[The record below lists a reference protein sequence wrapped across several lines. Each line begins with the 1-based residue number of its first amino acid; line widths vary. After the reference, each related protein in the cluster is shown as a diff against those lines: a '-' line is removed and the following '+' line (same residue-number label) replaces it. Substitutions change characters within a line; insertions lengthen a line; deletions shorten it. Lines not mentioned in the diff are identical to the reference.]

1 MLMDE
6 CIAGEALM
14 TEKKKTIMLVEDDV
28 KLADATRE
36 YLERYNFEVL
46 VEYRGD
52 VAVERILRER
62 PDFVILDYMLP
73 HKDGK
78 SIVREV
84 RSQFNNPII
93 IVTAHEDEL
102 DEIISLEIGVDDY
115 LVKPIKP
122 RNLLAR
128 ITNLLNRYERI
139 AQEATQESN
148 AMRNGIHSSLQID
161 IQKRVAIVDGKVVN
175 LTSCEFDL
183 LSYFFANQGVIL
195 TREEI
200 YRQMRG
206 IEWDGADRS
215 IDLRVSRL
223 RNKIDDNGKS
233 PRFIKSVRGT
243 GYMLVCQ
250 D

>member
-1 MLMDE
+1 
-6 CIAGEALM
+6 M
-14 TEKKKTIMLVEDDV
+14 TEAKKTIMIVEDDV
-28 KLADATRE
+28 KLAEATKE
-36 YLERYNFEVL
+36 YLERYNFNVL

-52 VAVERILRER
+52 VAVERILREK

-115 LVKPIKP
+115 LVKPVKP

-128 ITNLLNRYERI
+128 ITNLFNRYERI
-139 AQEATQESN
+139 AHEAMLESN
-148 AMRNGIHSSLQID
+148 AARNPTQSNLQID

-250 D
+250 DS

>member
-1 MLMDE
+1 MN
-6 CIAGEALM
+6 
-14 TEKKKTIMLVEDDV
+14 EKKTTIMLVEDDE
-28 KLADATRE
+28 KLAEATKE
-36 YLERYNFEVL
+36 YLERNQFEVSI
-46 VEYRGD
+46 EYRGD
-52 VAVERILRER
+52 LAVDRILKEK

-73 HKDGK
+73 YKDGK
-78 SIVREV
+78 TICKELRP
-84 RSQFNNPII
+84 QFNNPII
-93 IVTAHEDEL
+93 IVTAHEDEV
-102 DEIISLEIGVDDY
+102 DEIVTLEIGVDDY

-139 AQEATQESN
+139 AAEASQETTLKPDCQN
-148 AMRNGIHSSLQID
+148 SLQID
-161 IQKRVAIVDGKVVN
+161 IQKRIAIVDGRVVN

-243 GYMLVCQ
+243 GYMLVSQ
-250 D
+250 N

>member
-1 MLMDE
+1 MS
-6 CIAGEALM
+6 
-14 TEKKKTIMLVEDDV
+14 EKKTKIMLVEDDV
-28 KLADATRE
+28 KLAEMTKE
-36 YLERYNFEVL
+36 YLEKNLFDVS
-46 VEYRGD
+46 VEHRGD
-52 VAVERILRER
+52 LAVERILKEK

-73 HKDGK
+73 GKDGK
-78 SIVREV
+78 SICREL
-84 RSQFNNPII
+84 RPQFHNPII
-93 IVTAHEDEL
+93 IVTAHDDEV
-102 DEIISLEIGVDDY
+102 DEIVTLEIGVDDY
-115 LVKPIKP
+115 IVKPITP

-128 ITNLLNRYERI
+128 ITNLINRYERI
-139 AQEATQESN
+139 AAEASVDQSV
-148 AMRNGIHSSLQID
+148 AKPDSHGSLQID
-161 IQKRVAIVDGKVVN
+161 VQKRIAIVDGRDIN

-183 LSYFFANQGVIL
+183 LSYFFANQGIIL

-243 GYMLVCQ
+243 GYMLVSQ

>member
-1 MLMDE
+1 MS
-6 CIAGEALM
+6 
-14 TEKKKTIMLVEDDV
+14 EKKTRIMLVEDDV
-28 KLADATRE
+28 KLADMTKE
-36 YLERYNFEVL
+36 YLEKNQFEVSI
-46 VEYRGD
+46 EYRGD
-52 VAVERILRER
+52 LAVERILKEK

-73 HKDGK
+73 GKDGK
-78 SIVREV
+78 SICREL
-84 RSQFNNPII
+84 RPLFNNPII
-93 IVTAHEDEL
+93 IVTAHEDEV
-102 DEIISLEIGVDDY
+102 DEIVTLEIGVDDY
-115 LVKPIKP
+115 IVKPIKP
-122 RNLLAR
+122 RALLAR

-139 AQEATQESN
+139 AAEASSDQNVTKTDSH
-148 AMRNGIHSSLQID
+148 GSLQID
-161 IQKRVAIVDGKVVN
+161 VQKRIAIVDGRDVN

-243 GYMLVCQ
+243 GYMLVSQ

>member
-1 MLMDE
+1 MS
-6 CIAGEALM
+6 
-14 TEKKKTIMLVEDDV
+14 EKKTKIMLVEDDV
-28 KLADATRE
+28 KLAEMTKE
-36 YLERYNFEVL
+36 YLEKNLFEVS
-46 VEYRGD
+46 VEHRGD
-52 VAVERILRER
+52 LAVERILKEK

-73 HKDGK
+73 GKDGK
-78 SIVREV
+78 SICREL
-84 RSQFNNPII
+84 RPQFHNPII
-93 IVTAHEDEL
+93 IVTAHDDEV
-102 DEIISLEIGVDDY
+102 DEIVTLEIGVDDY
-115 LVKPIKP
+115 IVKPITP

-128 ITNLLNRYERI
+128 ITNLINRYERI
-139 AQEATQESN
+139 AAEASVEQSV
-148 AMRNGIHSSLQID
+148 AKPDSHGSLQID
-161 IQKRVAIVDGKVVN
+161 VQKRIAIVDGRDVN

-183 LSYFFANQGVIL
+183 LSYFFANQGIIL

-243 GYMLVCQ
+243 GYMLVSQ

>member
-1 MLMDE
+1 MS
-6 CIAGEALM
+6 
-14 TEKKKTIMLVEDDV
+14 EKKTRIMLVEDDV
-28 KLADATRE
+28 KHADLTKE
-36 YLERYNFEVL
+36 YLEKNQFEVSI
-46 VEYRGD
+46 EYRGD
-52 VAVERILRER
+52 LAVERILKEK

-73 HKDGK
+73 GKDGK
-78 SIVREV
+78 SICREL
-84 RSQFNNPII
+84 RPLFNNPII
-93 IVTAHEDEL
+93 IVTAHEDEV
-102 DEIISLEIGVDDY
+102 DEIVTLEIGVDDY
-115 LVKPIKP
+115 IVKPIKP
-122 RNLLAR
+122 RALLAR

-139 AQEATQESN
+139 AAEASSDQNITKTDSH
-148 AMRNGIHSSLQID
+148 GSLQID
-161 IQKRVAIVDGKVVN
+161 VQKRIAIVDGRDVN

-243 GYMLVCQ
+243 GYMLVSQ

>member
-1 MLMDE
+1 MDE
-6 CIAGEALM
+6 
-14 TEKKKTIMLVEDDV
+14 KKTTIMLVEDDE
-28 KLADATRE
+28 KLAAATKE
-36 YLERYNFEVL
+36 YLERNNFEVSI
-46 VEYRGD
+46 EYRGD
-52 VAVERILRER
+52 VAVERILKEK

-73 HKDGK
+73 YKDGK
-78 SIVREV
+78 SICREI
-84 RSQFNNPII
+84 RPQFNNPII
-93 IVTAHEDEL
+93 IVTAHEDEV
-102 DEIISLEIGVDDY
+102 DEIVTLEIGVDDY

-139 AQEATQESN
+139 AAEAATDSSIQKEQSQ
-148 AMRNGIHSSLQID
+148 GSLQID
-161 IQKRVAIVDGKVVN
+161 VQKRLAIVDGRVVN

-183 LSYFFANQGVIL
+183 LSYFFANQGTIL

-206 IEWDGADRS
+206 IEWDGSDRS

-223 RNKIDDNGKS
+223 RSKIDDNGKS

-243 GYMLVCQ
+243 GYMLVSQ

>member
-1 MLMDE
+1 M
-6 CIAGEALM
+6 
-14 TEKKKTIMLVEDDV
+14 
-28 KLADATRE
+28 
-36 YLERYNFEVL
+36 
-46 VEYRGD
+46 
-52 VAVERILRER
+52 
-62 PDFVILDYMLP
+62 
-73 HKDGK
+73 
-78 SIVREV
+78 
-84 RSQFNNPII
+84 
-93 IVTAHEDEL
+93 
-102 DEIISLEIGVDDY
+102 
-115 LVKPIKP
+115 
-122 RNLLAR
+122 
-128 ITNLLNRYERI
+128 
-139 AQEATQESN
+139 QESN
-148 AMRNGIHSSLQID
+148 AARNPAQSSLQID

-250 D
+250 DS

>member
-1 MLMDE
+1 MS
-6 CIAGEALM
+6 
-14 TEKKKTIMLVEDDV
+14 EKKTKIMLVEDDV
-28 KLADATRE
+28 KLAEMTKE
-36 YLERYNFEVL
+36 YLEKNLFDVS
-46 VEYRGD
+46 VEHRGD
-52 VAVERILRER
+52 LAVERILKEK

-73 HKDGK
+73 GKDGK
-78 SIVREV
+78 SICREL
-84 RSQFNNPII
+84 RPQFHNPII
-93 IVTAHEDEL
+93 IVTAHDDEV
-102 DEIISLEIGVDDY
+102 DEIVTLEIGVDDY
-115 LVKPIKP
+115 IVKPITP

-128 ITNLLNRYERI
+128 ITNLINRYERI
-139 AQEATQESN
+139 AAEASVDQSV
-148 AMRNGIHSSLQID
+148 AKPDSHGSLQID
-161 IQKRVAIVDGKVVN
+161 VQKRIAIVDGRDVN

-183 LSYFFANQGVIL
+183 LSYFFANQGIIL

-243 GYMLVCQ
+243 GYMLVSQ

>member
-1 MLMDE
+1 M
-6 CIAGEALM
+6 A
-14 TEKKKTIMLVEDDV
+14 EKKTSIMLVEDDE
-28 KLADATRE
+28 KLAEATKE
-36 YLERYNFEVL
+36 YLERNNFDVS
-46 VEYRGD
+46 VEHRGD
-52 VAVERILRER
+52 LAVDRILREK

-73 HKDGK
+73 NKDGK
-78 SIVREV
+78 SICREL
-84 RSQFNNPII
+84 RPQFNNPII
-93 IVTAHEDEL
+93 IVTAHEDEV
-102 DEIISLEIGVDDY
+102 DEIVTLEIGVDDY
-115 LVKPIKP
+115 LIKPVKP

-139 AQEATQESN
+139 AAEASQEVSSN
-148 AMRNGIHSSLQID
+148 QIQAQGSLQID
-161 IQKRVAIVDGKVVN
+161 VQKRIAVVDGRVVN

-223 RNKIDDNGKS
+223 RSKIDDNGKS

-243 GYMLVCQ
+243 GYMLVSQ
-250 D
+250 S

>member
-1 MLMDE
+1 M
-6 CIAGEALM
+6 A
-14 TEKKKTIMLVEDDV
+14 EKKPLIMLVEDDE
-28 KLADATRE
+28 KLAEATKE
-36 YLERYNFEVL
+36 YLERNNFDVA

-52 VAVERILRER
+52 LAVDRILNEK

-73 HKDGK
+73 YKDGK
-78 SIVREV
+78 AICREI
-84 RSQFNNPII
+84 RPHFHNPII
-93 IVTAHEDEL
+93 IVTAHEDEV
-102 DEIISLEIGVDDY
+102 DEIVTLEIGVDDY
-115 LVKPIKP
+115 LVKPVKP
-122 RNLLAR
+122 RVLLAR
-128 ITNLLNRYERI
+128 ITNLLNLYKRI
-139 AQEATQESN
+139 ADNATSDSGPQNVKSQ
-148 AMRNGIHSSLQID
+148 GSLQID
-161 IQKRVAIVDGKVVN
+161 VQKRLAIVDGRIVN

-183 LSYFFANQGVIL
+183 LSYFFEHQGVIL

-200 YRQMRG
+200 YRQIRG

-243 GYMLVCQ
+243 GYMLVSQ

>member
-1 MLMDE
+1 M
-6 CIAGEALM
+6 M
-14 TEKKKTIMLVEDDV
+14 TEFHNKTILLVEDDE
-28 KLADATRE
+28 KLALATKE
-36 YLERYNFEVL
+36 YLERYNFVVNIEL
-46 VEYRGD
+46 RGE
-52 VAVERILRER
+52 VAVDRILNEN

-73 HKDGK
+73 GKDGK
-78 SIVREV
+78 SIVKDV
-84 RSQFNNPII
+84 RSQYNNPII

-128 ITNLLNRYERI
+128 ITNLINRYERI
-139 AQEATQESN
+139 AAQINQEAN
-148 AMRNGIHSSLQID
+148 AARTSAQSSLQID
-161 IQKRVAIVDGKVVN
+161 VARRVVIVDGRVIN

-183 LSYFFANQGVIL
+183 LNYFFSNQGVIL

-200 YRQMRG
+200 YRQIRG

-223 RNKIDDNGKS
+223 RSKIDDNGKS

-243 GYMLVCQ
+243 GYMLVSQ
-250 D
+250 G

>member
-1 MLMDE
+1 MEDR
-6 CIAGEALM
+6 
-14 TEKKKTIMLVEDDV
+14 KKQIMLVEDDV
-28 KLADATRE
+28 KLASATKE
-36 YLERYNFEVL
+36 YLEMHNFEVS

-52 VAVERILRER
+52 IAVERILREK

-73 HKDGK
+73 YKDGK
-78 SIVREV
+78 SICREL
-84 RSQFNNPII
+84 RQQFNAPII
-93 IVTAHEDEL
+93 IVTAHEDEV
-102 DEIISLEIGVDDY
+102 DEIVMLEMGVDDY

-128 ITNLLNRYERI
+128 ITNQLNRYERI
-139 AQEATQESN
+139 AREASAES
-148 AMRNGIHSSLQID
+148 AAARLDAQGCLQLD
-161 IQKRVAIVDGKVVN
+161 AQKRIAIVDGRVVN

-200 YRQMRG
+200 YKQMRG
-206 IEWDGADRS
+206 IEWDGTDRS

-223 RNKIDDNGKS
+223 RSKISDNGKS
-233 PRFIKSVRGT
+233 PRFIKSIRGT
-243 GYMLVCQ
+243 GYMLISQ

>member
-1 MLMDE
+1 M
-6 CIAGEALM
+6 
-14 TEKKKTIMLVEDDV
+14 
-28 KLADATRE
+28 
-36 YLERYNFEVL
+36 
-46 VEYRGD
+46 
-52 VAVERILRER
+52 
-62 PDFVILDYMLP
+62 
-73 HKDGK
+73 
-78 SIVREV
+78 
-84 RSQFNNPII
+84 
-93 IVTAHEDEL
+93 
-102 DEIISLEIGVDDY
+102 
-115 LVKPIKP
+115 
-122 RNLLAR
+122 
-128 ITNLLNRYERI
+128 
-139 AQEATQESN
+139 
-148 AMRNGIHSSLQID
+148 
-161 IQKRVAIVDGKVVN
+161 N

-250 D
+250 DS

>member
-1 MLMDE
+1 MSDS
-6 CIAGEALM
+6 
-14 TEKKKTIMLVEDDV
+14 KKKIMLFEDDV
-28 KLADATRE
+28 KLAEVTKE
-36 YLERYNFEVL
+36 YLERNNFEVL
-46 VEYRGD
+46 LEYRGD
-52 VAVERILRER
+52 TAVERILEEK

-73 HKDGK
+73 YKDGK

-84 RSQFNNPII
+84 RPLFNNPII

-102 DEIISLEIGVDDY
+102 DEIITLEIGVDDY

-139 AQEATQESN
+139 AKEAAQVSN
-148 AMRNGIHSSLQID
+148 ASKDPAQSSLQID
-161 IQKRVAIVDGKVVN
+161 IQRRVAIVDGRVVN

-183 LSYFFANQGVIL
+183 LSFFFENQGVIL

-206 IEWDGADRS
+206 IDWDGSDRS

-223 RNKIDDNGKS
+223 RSKIDDNGKS

-243 GYMLVCQ
+243 GYMLVSQ

>member
-1 MLMDE
+1 MS
-6 CIAGEALM
+6 
-14 TEKKKTIMLVEDDV
+14 EKKTRIMLVEDDV
-28 KLADATRE
+28 KLADMTKE
-36 YLERYNFEVL
+36 YLEKNQFEVSI
-46 VEYRGD
+46 EYRGD
-52 VAVERILRER
+52 LAVERILKEK

-73 HKDGK
+73 GKDGK
-78 SIVREV
+78 SICREL
-84 RSQFNNPII
+84 RPQFNNPII
-93 IVTAHEDEL
+93 IVTAHEDEV
-102 DEIISLEIGVDDY
+102 DEIVTLEIGVDDY
-115 LVKPIKP
+115 IVKPIKP
-122 RNLLAR
+122 RALLAR

-139 AQEATQESN
+139 AAEASSEQNVPKPDSH
-148 AMRNGIHSSLQID
+148 GSLQID
-161 IQKRVAIVDGKVVN
+161 VQKRIAIVDGRDVN

-243 GYMLVCQ
+243 GYMLVSQ

>member
-1 MLMDE
+1 
-6 CIAGEALM
+6 M

-28 KLADATRE
+28 KLADATKE
-36 YLERYNFEVL
+36 YLERYNFDVK

-52 VAVERILRER
+52 VAVERILKER

-148 AMRNGIHSSLQID
+148 AARNSAHNSLQID

>member
-1 MLMDE
+1 M
-6 CIAGEALM
+6 A
-14 TEKKKTIMLVEDDV
+14 EKKPLIMLVEDDE
-28 KLADATRE
+28 KLAEATKE
-36 YLERYNFEVL
+36 YLERNNFDVA

-52 VAVERILRER
+52 LAVDRILNEK

-73 HKDGK
+73 YKDGK
-78 SIVREV
+78 AICREI
-84 RSQFNNPII
+84 RPHFHNPII
-93 IVTAHEDEL
+93 IVTAHEDEV
-102 DEIISLEIGVDDY
+102 DEIVTLEIGVDDY
-115 LVKPIKP
+115 LVKPVKP
-122 RNLLAR
+122 RVLLAR
-128 ITNLLNRYERI
+128 ITNLLNLYKRI
-139 AQEATQESN
+139 ADNATSDSN
-148 AMRNGIHSSLQID
+148 VPNVKSQGSLQID
-161 IQKRVAIVDGKVVN
+161 VQKRLAIVDGRIVN

-183 LSYFFANQGVIL
+183 LSYFFEHQGVIL

-200 YRQMRG
+200 YRQIRG

-243 GYMLVCQ
+243 GYMLVSQ

>member
-1 MLMDE
+1 
-6 CIAGEALM
+6 M
-14 TEKKKTIMLVEDDV
+14 TEKKTTIMLVEDDE
-28 KLADATRE
+28 KLAEATKE
-36 YLERYNFEVL
+36 YLERNNFDVS

-52 VAVERILRER
+52 RAVERILNEK

-73 HKDGK
+73 YKDGK
-78 SIVREV
+78 TICREL
-84 RSQFNNPII
+84 RPQFHNPII
-93 IVTAHEDEL
+93 IVTAHEDEV
-102 DEIISLEIGVDDY
+102 DEIVTLEIGVDDY
-115 LVKPIKP
+115 LVKPVKP

-128 ITNLLNRYERI
+128 ITNLLNRYKRI
-139 AQEATQESN
+139 AEEATSDSDLQKTQ
-148 AMRNGIHSSLQID
+148 AQGSLQID
-161 IQKRVAIVDGKVVN
+161 VQKRLAIVDGRIVN

-200 YRQMRG
+200 YRQIRG

-223 RNKIDDNGKS
+223 RSKIDDNGKS

-243 GYMLVCQ
+243 GYMLVSQ

>member
-1 MLMDE
+1 M
-6 CIAGEALM
+6 M
-14 TEKKKTIMLVEDDV
+14 TEFHNKTILLVEDDE
-28 KLADATRE
+28 KLALATKE
-36 YLERYNFEVL
+36 YLERYNFVVNIEL
-46 VEYRGD
+46 RGE
-52 VAVERILRER
+52 VAVDRILNEN

-73 HKDGK
+73 GKDGK
-78 SIVREV
+78 SIVKDV
-84 RSQFNNPII
+84 RSQYNNPII

-128 ITNLLNRYERI
+128 ITNLINRYERI
-139 AQEATQESN
+139 AAQINQEAN
-148 AMRNGIHSSLQID
+148 AARTSAQSSLQID
-161 IQKRVAIVDGKVVN
+161 VARRVVIVDGRVIN
-175 LTSCEFDL
+175 LTSWEFDL
-183 LSYFFANQGVIL
+183 LNYFFSNQGVIL

-200 YRQMRG
+200 YRQIRG

-223 RNKIDDNGKS
+223 RSKIDDNGKS

-243 GYMLVCQ
+243 GYMLVSQ
-250 D
+250 G

>member
-1 MLMDE
+1 MDE
-6 CIAGEALM
+6 
-14 TEKKKTIMLVEDDV
+14 KKTRIMLVEDDV
-28 KLADATRE
+28 KLAEMTKE
-36 YLERYNFEVL
+36 YLEKNNFEVS

-52 VAVERILRER
+52 TAVERILSEK

-73 HKDGK
+73 GKDGK
-78 SIVREV
+78 SICREL
-84 RSQFNNPII
+84 RPQFNNPII
-93 IVTAHEDEL
+93 IVTAHEDEV
-102 DEIISLEIGVDDY
+102 DEIVTLEIGVDDY
-115 LVKPIKP
+115 LVKPVKP

-139 AQEATQESN
+139 AAEASQDSE
-148 AMRNGIHSSLQID
+148 NGQTLPAEGSLRID
-161 IQKRVAIVDGKVVN
+161 VQKRIAVVDGRVVN

-200 YRQMRG
+200 YRQIRG
-206 IEWDGADRS
+206 IEWDGTDRS

-243 GYMLVCQ
+243 GYMLVSQ
-250 D
+250 N

>member
-1 MLMDE
+1 
-6 CIAGEALM
+6 M
-14 TEKKKTIMLVEDDV
+14 TEYKKTIMIVEDDV
-28 KLADATRE
+28 KLADATKE
-36 YLERYNFEVL
+36 YLERYNFDVL

-52 VAVERILRER
+52 VAVERILREK

-128 ITNLLNRYERI
+128 ITNLFNRYERI
-139 AQEATQESN
+139 AQEAMQESN
-148 AMRNGIHSSLQID
+148 AARNPAQSSLQID

-250 D
+250 DS

>member
-1 MLMDE
+1 MSEIHHNPVIL
-6 CIAGEALM
+6 
-14 TEKKKTIMLVEDDV
+14 LVEDDE
-28 KLADATRE
+28 KLAEATKE
-36 YLERYNFEVL
+36 YLERYNYAVNIET
-46 VEYRGD
+46 RGEL
-52 VAVERILRER
+52 ATERIKSEN

-73 HKDGK
+73 GKDGK
-78 SIVREV
+78 TIVKEV
-84 RSQFNNPII
+84 RPEFNNPII
-93 IVTAHEDEL
+93 IMTAHEDEF

-128 ITNLLNRYERI
+128 INNLLNRYQRI
-139 AQEATQESN
+139 AAQVNQEANAARNTTQ
-148 AMRNGIHSSLQID
+148 SSLQID
-161 IQKRVAIVDGKVVN
+161 VARRVAIVDGRVVN

-183 LSYFFANQGVIL
+183 LNYFFNNQGTIL

-206 IEWDGADRS
+206 IDWDGSDRS

-223 RNKIDDNGKS
+223 RSKIDDNGKS

-243 GYMLVCQ
+243 GYMLISQ
-250 D
+250 DS